1 MDIFL
6 PAIVVVSIAWVVLP
20 RVLGKLKGMGVWDR
34 ILDNVG
40 GEKLRLMQFEREIS
54 RLKRKGDVVGAARL
68 YEEAEWFPEAIQ
80 LFVEAEE
87 YASAGS
93 LYERLE
99 QWEAAAETY
108 LKAEDWKRA
117 AQMYAKVGKPV
128 EAAKL
133 YEEHGQKIDAARLY
147 AQGGLNEKAAAFYE
161 DVSFFVQAAKCYEK
175 IGDHV
180 KAAENYEQHWA
191 ATSSLGGGGLISSGA
206 NQESKAA
213 LYAGKLYEKGGAPER
228 AAELYR
234 RAGLTEQAASLAVKE
249 GRFRDAAELL
259 LREEKLQDAAE
270 LFEKAGEAERA
281 ALLLGEIAFQQGDT
295 AAAAA
300 KFLEGGDNLRA
311 AELYESAG
319 NLEAAARCYEQS
331 GAPLQAA
338 NVFLRAN
345 KKNEAA
351 AMFERGGDFEQ
362 AARLYEDIGNLS
374 KASELYEKSGQFYEA
389 GKLAHE
395 QNHADRAIRLLQQV
409 ESDHE
414 HYDSATLILS
424 RLFID
429 KDLPGLAVEKLK
441 RLLGDQQI
449 GGQNLGHYYWL
460 GVAYET
466 MGKLDEAIDTF
477 RKVMTERYGYGDVEE
492 RIARLSSPGPSNMPP
507 SGPTSY
513 APGLAALLPTADPTP
528 PQTTGRAP
536 AMATGSPLELL
547 DELGRGLLGTTYRAF
562 DKRTESSVVVKIL
575 RRELLR
581 DKEVVQRFLTEAKIA
596 RSLDHPGVVRLLG
609 LIEVQGSRAVVTDY
623 VEGFDLK
630 RFLKRSKRLSVR
642 QALDL
647 LTTLSLALGYAH
659 ERNLMHRDLKPTNIL
674 VGKGGKLRLSGLG
687 FGALRLPQLG
697 RADGYPS
704 PEFLNGGLF
713 DARADIYALGAV
725 IFHALTGF
733 NPENEALCTN
743 GAPPQLRELVPDA
756 PPQLELILARCLMKE
771 PSQRFANASELASA
785 AKSISN

>member
-1 MDIFL
+1 MDILL
-6 PAIVVVSIAWVVLP
+6 PAVVIVLIAWVVIP
-20 RVLGKLKGMGVWDR
+20 RILGKLKGMGVWDR
-34 ILDNVG
+34 VLDNVG
-40 GEKLRLMQFEREIS
+40 GEKLRLMQFEREIN

-68 YEEAEWFPEAIQ
+68 YEEAEWYPEAIQ
-80 LFVEAEE
+80 LYVEAEE
-87 YASAGS
+87 FASAGS
-93 LYERLE
+93 LFEQLE
-99 QWEAAAETY
+99 QWERAAETY

-133 YEEHGQKIDAARLY
+133 YEQHGQKIDAARLY

-161 DVSFFVQAAKCYEK
+161 DVSYFVQAAKCYEK
-175 IGDHV
+175 IGDHI

-191 ATSSLGGGGLISSGA
+191 ATNSLGGGGLISSGS

-213 LYAGKLYEKGGAPER
+213 LYAGKLYEKGGVPQR

-234 RAGLTEQAASLAVKE
+234 RAGLTAQAASLAEKE

-259 LREEKLQDAAE
+259 LSEEKLQDAAE
-270 LFEKAGEAERA
+270 LFDRAGETERA
-281 ALLLGEIAFQQGDT
+281 ALLLGELAFQQGDT
-295 AAAAA
+295 ATAAA

-331 GAPLQAA
+331 GAPIQSA
-338 NVFLRAN
+338 NVFLRAD
-345 KKNEAA
+345 KKSEAA

-362 AARLYEDIGNLS
+362 AARLYEDIGDLT

-409 ESDHE
+409 DSDHE

-429 KDLPGLAVEKLK
+429 KDLPGLAVEKLT

-466 MGKLDEAIDTF
+466 MGKLDEAIDMF

-492 RIARLSSPGPSNMPP
+492 RIARLSSPGPSKPP
-507 SGPTSY
+507 TVPKSY
-513 APGLAALLPTADPTP
+513 APGLAALLPTSDSATPTGER
-528 PQTTGRAP
+528 TP
-536 AMATGSPLELL
+536 AAKGSALELL
-547 DELGRGLLGTTYRAF
+547 EELGKGLLGTTYKAF
-562 DKRTESSVVVKIL
+562 DKRTQSPVVVKIV
-575 RRELLR
+575 REELLR
-581 DKEVVQRFLTEAKIA
+581 DKDVVQQFLAEAKVA
-596 RSLDHPGVVRLLG
+596 RSLDHPGLVRLLG
-609 LIEVQGSRAVVTDY
+609 FIEIQGSRAVVTDY

-630 RFLKRSKRLSVR
+630 RFLAKSKRLSVK
-642 QALDL
+642 QARDL
-647 LTTLSLALGYAH
+647 LTTLALALGHAH
-659 ERNLMHRDLKPTNIL
+659 ERNLLHRDLKPTNIL

-733 NPENEALCTN
+733 HPENEALCTN
-743 GAPPQLRELVPDA
+743 GAPPHLRELVPDA
-756 PPQLELILARCLMKE
+756 PPQLELILARCLVKE
-771 PSQRFANASELASA
+771 PSHRFSNASEIASA
-785 AKSISN
+785 AKSIPN